1 MALPQADQLLVWAT
15 PAGDLTTTAKVVWEY
30 MADTDDPFST
40 ATAAEDISAGIGG
53 SYTPAE
59 VDTALTELNEK
70 GYLQLTGFRPQV
82 PST

>member
-15 PAGDLTTTAKVVWEY
+15 PTGDLTTPAKTVWEY
-30 MADTDDPFST
+30 MADTDDPFNVS
-40 ATAAEDISAGIGG
+40 TAAEDISVGIGG

-59 VDTALTELNEK
+59 VQTALDELNAK

-82 PST
+82 PPL